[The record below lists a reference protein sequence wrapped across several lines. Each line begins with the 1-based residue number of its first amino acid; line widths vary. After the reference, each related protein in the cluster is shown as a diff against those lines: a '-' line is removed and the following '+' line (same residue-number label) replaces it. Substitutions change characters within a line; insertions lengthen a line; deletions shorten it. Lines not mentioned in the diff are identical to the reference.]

1 MTVEEMTARILRF
14 REERDWQ
21 QFHNP
26 KDLALSLSL
35 EAAEVLELMQWRN
48 GEDLR
53 AHLEASRERV
63 GEELSDVLYW
73 TLLLA
78 HDLGV
83 DLPAAFEE
91 KMQANEA
98 KYPAKRAKGRH
109 TKYTDL

>member
-1 MTVEEMTARILRF
+1 MTERILRF
-14 REERDWQ
+14 REARDWK

-48 GEDLR
+48 GDELR
-53 AHLEASRERV
+53 DHLAANRERA

-83 DLPAAFEE
+83 DLAAAFET
-91 KMQANEA
+91 KMLANDA
-98 KYPAKRAKGRH
+98 KYPADRAKGRH

>member
-1 MTVEEMTARILRF
+1 MTIEEMTARILRF
-14 REERDWQ
+14 REERDWV

-48 GEDLR
+48 GDELS
-53 AHLEASRERV
+53 AHLKANHDRV
-63 GEELSDVLYW
+63 GDELSDVLYW

-78 HDLGV
+78 RDLGV
-83 DLPAAFEE
+83 DLPAAFEK

-98 KYPAKRAKGRH
+98 KYPQDLAKGRH